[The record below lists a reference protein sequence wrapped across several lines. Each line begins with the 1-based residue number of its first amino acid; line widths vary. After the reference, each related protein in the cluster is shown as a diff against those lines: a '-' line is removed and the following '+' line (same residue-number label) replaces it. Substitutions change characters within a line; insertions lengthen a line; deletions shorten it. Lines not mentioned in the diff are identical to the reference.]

1 MNLMEILLALAFLL
15 VAILYSSVGHAGGTG
30 YLTSMALLGFSP
42 ESMKPTAIVL
52 NIVVG
57 AIGLFRFASA
67 GHIKLRNVLPFAI
80 ASIPAVYFA
89 TKMHFTAPSYALVL
103 GILIMIGAIGMFAQA
118 ERADTLDARA
128 AVNKMPM
135 LAAIF
140 AGGCIGLFS
149 AMTGTGGAVILTP
162 LILLAGWMPTRE
174 AFGTS
179 VVIVWLNS
187 LLAFWML
194 EAPTYPSQLPYWAI
208 IVAIGA
214 LIGTQ
219 LGIRVLSTRTL
230 RWMVGAVMVIG
241 AARLLLLG

>member
-1 MNLMEILLALAFLL
+1 
-15 VAILYSSVGHAGGTG
+15 
-30 YLTSMALLGFSP
+30 
-42 ESMKPTAIVL
+42 MKPTAIVL

-57 AIGLFRFASA
+57 
-67 GHIKLRNVLPFAI
+67 AI